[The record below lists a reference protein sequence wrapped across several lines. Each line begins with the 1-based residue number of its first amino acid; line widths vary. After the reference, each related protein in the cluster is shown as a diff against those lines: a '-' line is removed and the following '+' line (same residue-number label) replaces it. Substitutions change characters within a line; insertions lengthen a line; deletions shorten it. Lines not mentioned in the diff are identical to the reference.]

1 MTRREQA
8 QPAPAPETEQDI
20 VDYLEAHPEFFVRH
34 PRVLERMEIPHQCGN
49 AVSLVEYQVSV
60 LRDQSRE
67 LRRKLKKLVSN
78 ARDNEELNRRLH
90 KLTLSL
96 IDCTSVDEVFANL
109 YQSLREDFSAEHAAI
124 RVFGAPGQESDRGL
138 AEFVGK
144 DSVFESL
151 FSSFSQS
158 LKPICGRMTPDHIA
172 FLFPDHSEEIGS
184 GVILPL
190 GESRCFGLLAVASR
204 DPQRYYPGMGVVFLS
219 QLSEIVTRVVKPYL
233 SEF

>member
-8 QPAPAPETEQDI
+8 RPAPASESEQDI
-20 VDYLEAHPEFFVRH
+20 VDYLKAHPEFFVRH
-34 PRVLERMEIPHQCGN
+34 PEVLESMEIPHQCGK

-90 KLTLSL
+90 MLTLSL
-96 IDCTSVDEVFANL
+96 IECRSIDEVFANL

-124 RVFGAPGQESDRGL
+124 RVFGAPSRESDRGL
-138 AEFVGK
+138 AEFVDDGPEFQPL
-144 DSVFESL
+144 FEPLSH
-151 FSSFSQS
+151 S
-158 LKPICGRMTPDHIA
+158 LKPLCGRMKPEQVA
-172 FLFPDHSEEIGS
+172 FLFPDHAEDIGS
-184 GVILPL
+184 SIVLPL

-204 DPQRYYPGMGVVFLS
+204 DPQRYYPGMGVVFLK
-219 QLSEIVTRVVKPYL
+219 QLSEIVTRVVGPYV
-233 SEF
+233 SAA

>member
-8 QPAPAPETEQDI
+8 QTAPASETEQNI
-20 VDYLEAHPEFFVRH
+20 VDYLKQHPEFFARH
-34 PRVLERMEIPHQCGN
+34 PDVLETMEIPHSCGK

-96 IDCTSVDEVFANL
+96 IECASIDEVFANL

-124 RVFGAPGQESDRGL
+124 RVFGVPSEGSDRGL
-138 AEFVGK
+138 AEFV
-144 DSVFESL
+144 DDESVSEPLFEPL
-151 FSSFSQS
+151 FHSM
-158 LKPICGRMTPDHIA
+158 KPLCGRIKPEQIA
-172 FLFPDHSEEIGS
+172 FLFPDHAQDIGS
-184 GVILPL
+184 SVVLPL

-204 DPQRYYPGMGVVFLS
+204 DPQRYYPGMGVVFLK
-219 QLSEIVTRVVKPYL
+219 QLSEIVTRIVDPHV
-233 SEF
+233 SAA

>member
-8 QPAPAPETEQDI
+8 RPAPASESEQDI
-20 VDYLEAHPEFFVRH
+20 VDYLKAHPEFFVRH
-34 PRVLERMEIPHQCGN
+34 PEVLESMEIPHQCGK

-90 KLTLSL
+90 MLTLSL
-96 IDCTSVDEVFANL
+96 IECRSIDEVFANL

-124 RVFGAPGQESDRGL
+124 RVFGAPSRESDRGL
-138 AEFVGK
+138 AEFVDDGPEFQPL
-144 DSVFESL
+144 FEPL
-151 FSSFSQS
+151 YHS
-158 LKPICGRMTPDHIA
+158 LKPLCGRMKPEQVA
-172 FLFPDHSEEIGS
+172 FLFPDHAEDIGS
-184 GVILPL
+184 SIVLPL

-204 DPQRYYPGMGVVFLS
+204 DPQRYYPGMGVVFLK
-219 QLSEIVTRVVKPYL
+219 QLSEIVTRVVGPHV
-233 SEF
+233 SAA

>member
-8 QPAPAPETEQDI
+8 RPAPAAETEQDI
-20 VDYLEAHPEFFVRH
+20 VGYLEDHPEFFVRH
-34 PRVLERMEIPHQCGN
+34 PRVLESMEIPHQCGK
-49 AVSLVEYQVSV
+49 AVSLMEYQVSV

-90 KLTLSL
+90 KLTLNL
-96 IDCTSVDEVFANL
+96 IDCVSVDEVFASL

-124 RVFGAPGQESDRGL
+124 RVFAAPGHEIDRGL

-144 DSVFESL
+144 DSGSESL
-151 FSSFSQS
+151 FASLFQS
-158 LKPICGRMTPDHIA
+158 LKPICGRMPPDHVA
-172 FLFPDHSEEIGS
+172 FLFPDRSEEIGS

-204 DPQRYYPGMGVVFLS
+204 DPQRYYPGMGVVFLT
-219 QLSEIVTRVVKPYL
+219 QLSEIVTRVLKPYL
-233 SEF
+233 VAA

>member
-8 QPAPAPETEQDI
+8 QSAPASETEQNV
-20 VDYLEAHPEFFVRH
+20 VDYLETHPEFFVRH
-34 PRVLERMEIPHQCGN
+34 PGVLESMEIPHQCGK

-60 LRDQSRE
+60 LRDRSRE

-96 IDCTSVDEVFANL
+96 IECTSVDEVFANL

-124 RVFGAPGQESDRGL
+124 RVFGAPSQESDRGL
-138 AEFVGK
+138 AEFVGS
-144 DSVFESL
+144 DSKSEPL
-151 FSSFSQS
+151 FAPLFQS
-158 LKPICGRMTPDHIA
+158 LKPVCGRMRPEHLA

-184 GVILPL
+184 SVVLPL

-204 DPQRYYPGMGVVFLS
+204 DPQRYYPGMGVVFLT
-219 QLSEIVTRVVKPYL
+219 QLSEIVTRVVNPYV
-233 SEF
+233 SAA